1 MAQIDL
7 SLEINTVR
15 HEGFPLNLRMLN
27 PSVETLG
34 GRGTAI
40 FFQR

>member
-7 SLEINTVR
+7 SLEINIVR
-15 HEGFPLNLRMLN
+15 HQGFSVNLRMLN
-27 PSVETLG
+27 PPVETLG

-40 FFQR
+40 FFER